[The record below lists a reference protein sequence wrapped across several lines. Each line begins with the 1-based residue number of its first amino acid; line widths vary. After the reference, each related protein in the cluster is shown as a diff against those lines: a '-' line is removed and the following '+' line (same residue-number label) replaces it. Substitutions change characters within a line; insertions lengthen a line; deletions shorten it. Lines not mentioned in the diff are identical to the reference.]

1 MDPRELLTDL
11 ALHGVSV
18 QAKDGALEIR
28 PAGLLT
34 NPMREALRECKPA
47 LLALLSSETNPYRLS
62 ATDADRCHAPCWTD
76 AEITRFVARVSAFMR
91 QGFSASDADDLA
103 ERLVLRDR
111 QAGGNRTSTGGIA
124 PACVGQLK
132 PHRPADDRQPTPER
146 RIP

>member
-28 PAGLLT
+28 PAALLT
-34 NPMREALRECKPA
+34 NPMRQALRECKPA
-47 LLALLSSETNPYRLS
+47 LLALLGTEKNPYRLT
-62 ATDADRCHAPCWTD
+62 ATDADRCHGPCWTE
-76 AEITRFVARVSAFMR
+76 AEITRFVARVSTFMQ

-111 QAGGNRTSTGGIA
+111 QA
-124 PACVGQLK
+124 
-132 PHRPADDRQPTPER
+132 ER
-146 RIP
+146 RTP